1 MEIEMQIAEFQ
12 DIISRTW
19 LERDRARGLDAT
31 FMWLM
36 EEVGELAAALREGTP
51 SDQQHEFGDVLAWLF
66 TVANVA
72 GVDLERAAKRYRSGC
87 PTCGAMPCTCSGKP

>member
-1 MEIEMQIAEFQ
+1 MRMAEFQ
-12 DIISRTW
+12 DLIRRTW
-19 LERDRARGLDAT
+19 MHKDAERGLDAT

-36 EEVGELAAALREGTP
+36 EEVGELAAALRGGSRAE
-51 SDQQHEFGDVLAWLF
+51 QEHEFGDLLAWLF